1 MHSLEASRGMG
12 LIMEEEGAPIIE
24 AAEREWKRQ
33 RFVETRDARV
43 AEQLEIKAGPE
54 VAELA
59 MLSEMV
65 ASRFAFAFSPA
76 TPAFSEEEIVI
87 DGAFLQLRLQVR
99 PNLRQPC

>member
-1 MHSLEASRGMG
+1 
-12 LIMEEEGAPIIE
+12 
-24 AAEREWKRQ
+24 
-33 RFVETRDARV
+33 
-43 AEQLEIKAGPE
+43 